1 MPMTATVQKS
11 LPSDHGLAQAS
22 LPVEGMHCT
31 GCAQSIQMGLGTVPG
46 VASAAVSY
54 AAGQAEVQFDPRQI
68 SLGSLASA
76 VADLGYAVPRAE
88 TELAIGGMTCTG
100 CVQAVQQALNGT
112 EGVLEARV
120 SLTPPLATV
129 TYLPHATNPEALA
142 TSVDRAGY
150 EASRPEP
157 AGEPAAVTEGGEQAV
172 KPDPELRARR
182 LQLAIAIACSAAIM
196 LLNMTAMLGPGL
208 LQWLP
213 VAAREWVG
221 AVLGSIVVLVVGRE
235 FHVRA
240 VQSLRRGFPGMDVLV
255 SLGSLVA
262 WGTSLTTLIL
272 GLDRTLFPLFFE
284 SAAFIITFIYLGRY
298 LEAGARRQTGEA
310 IAALMTLQ
318 PTQAVVERSGRQQ
331 TLPLAE
337 LVVGDT
343 VLVRA
348 GDTVPVDGTVLD
360 GSSSVDESMLT
371 GESLPVPKHT
381 GDEVWSGTSN
391 LDGSLRFRADAV
403 GSETAAARIA
413 TTVRQA
419 LMSQAP
425 VQSLADRI
433 ARVFVPIIVA
443 LATVCGLI
451 WGFWGAAQYYPDL
464 APASVSLI
472 FASAVLLI
480 SCPCALGLATPTAM
494 IAGTSLGAR
503 RGILV
508 KDAATLQRLSTIDT
522 VLLDKTG
529 TVTEGALQL
538 EKLVPSPQAAL
549 DPDRILS
556 LAAAVLEGSAH
567 PVARAIAAE
576 AEQRELPM
584 PPASGFHSMAGLG
597 VEGTVEGSAVLIGS
611 QELMDQ
617 HGLSTAE
624 FGTLLSEA
632 EAGPASITFVA
643 VANRVE
649 AFAVVADSLRREAA
663 DTVTA
668 LRARGLEIR
677 MLSGDHDRAAA
688 AAATALGLDPSREV
702 RSRLR
707 PEDKLSIVTE
717 FQAAGHQVAMAGDGV
732 NDAPALARAD
742 VGLAMVSG
750 HNLAL
755 QTADVGILN
764 NQISRI
770 PEALRLGQRT
780 MRVVRQN
787 LFWAFAYNVAAIPLA
802 AGLFVP
808 WLGLKLEPQFAAA
821 IMAVSSII
829 VVRNSLRIRGFSL
842 H

>member
-1 MPMTATVQKS
+1 MTTAVQTS
-11 LPSDHGLAQAS
+11 PPSDHGLAQAS

-31 GCAQSIQMGLGTVPG
+31 GCAQSIQMGLGAVPG
-46 VASAAVSY
+46 VAAAAVSY
-54 AAGQAEVQFDPRQI
+54 AAGQAEVQFDPRQV
-68 SLGSLASA
+68 SLGSLAGA
-76 VADLGYAVPRAE
+76 VADLGFAVPRAE

-100 CVQAVQQALNGT
+100 CVQAVQQALNRT
-112 EGVLEARV
+112 DGVLEANV

-129 TYLPHATNPEALA
+129 AYLPAVADPGTLA

-150 EASRPEP
+150 TATLPEIAAAP
-157 AGEPAAVTEGGEQAV
+157 ATAAEDGEQAAA
-172 KPDPELRARR
+172 PDPELRGRR
-182 LQLAIAIACSAAIM
+182 HRLTAAIACSAVIM
-196 LLNMTAMLGPGL
+196 LLNMTAMFLPGV
-208 LQWLP
+208 QWLP
-213 VAAREWVG
+213 AAAREWTG
-221 AVLGSIVVLVVGRE
+221 ALLASVVVLWVGRE

-240 VQSLRRGFPGMDVLV
+240 IQSLLRGFPGMDLLV

-262 WGTSLTTLIL
+262 WGTSLVTLSL
-272 GLDRTLFPLFFE
+272 DLDRALFPLFFE

-310 IAALMTLQ
+310 ISALMTLQ
-318 PTQAVVERSGRQQ
+318 PTKAIVERGGRHHDV
-331 TLPLAE
+331 PLAE
-337 LVVGDT
+337 LAVGDT

-360 GSSSVDESMLT
+360 GSSSVDEAVLT
-371 GESLPVPKHT
+371 GESLPVPKSA
-381 GDEVWSGTSN
+381 GDTVWSGTAN

-403 GSETAAARIA
+403 GAETAAARIA
-413 TTVRQA
+413 DTVRQA

-443 LATVCGLI
+443 LATICGLA

-529 TVTEGALQL
+529 TVTDGELQL
-538 EKLVPSPQAAL
+538 EKLAPSPRATL
-549 DPDRILS
+549 DPERILS

-576 AEQRELPM
+576 AERRELPL
-584 PPASGFHSMAGLG
+584 PQAAGFRSLTGLG
-597 VEGTVEGSAVLIGS
+597 VEGTVEGSSVLVGS
-611 QELMDQ
+611 QTLMDQ
-617 HGLSTAE
+617 RGLSTTE
-624 FGTLLSEA
+624 FGELLTAA
-632 EAGPASITFVA
+632 EAGPASISFVA
-643 VANRVE
+643 IEGRVE
-649 AFAVVADSLRREAA
+649 AFAVVSDSLRREAA
-663 DTVTA
+663 GTVAA
-668 LRARGLEIR
+668 LRASGLEIR
-677 MLSGDHDRAAA
+677 MLSGDNDRAAKA
-688 AAATALGLDPSREV
+688 AAEALGLDPDREV

-707 PEDKLSIVTE
+707 PDDKLTVVTA
-717 FQAAGHQVAMAGDGV
+717 FQEEGHQVVMVGDGV

-742 VGLAMVSG
+742 VGLAVAAG

-764 NQISRI
+764 NRLSRI

-802 AGLFVP
+802 AGVFVP

-821 IMAVSSII
+821 IMAVSSIF

-842 H
+842 R

>member
-1 MPMTATVQKS
+1 MTATVQAPP
-11 LPSDHGLAQAS
+11 PSDHHLAQAS

-31 GCAQSIQMGLGTVPG
+31 GCAQSIQLGLGALPG
-46 VASAAVSY
+46 VSSAAVSY
-54 AAGQAEVQFDPRQI
+54 AAGHAEVQFDPRQV
-68 SLGSLASA
+68 SLGTLAGT
-76 VADLGYAVPRAE
+76 VAELGFAVPRAE
-88 TELAIGGMTCTG
+88 TELTIGGMTCTG
-100 CVQAVQQALNGT
+100 CVQAVQQALNRT
-112 EGVLEARV
+112 EGVLEASV
-120 SLTPPLATV
+120 SLTPSLAAV
-129 TYLPHATNPEALA
+129 AYLPDATSPEALA
-142 TSVDRAGY
+142 ASVVRAGY
-150 EASRPEP
+150 EAVLPEAPTVP
-157 AGEPAAVTEGGEQAV
+157 ATAAETGQGTTS
-172 KPDPELRARR
+172 PDPELRGRRRR
-182 LQLAIAIACSAAIM
+182 LVAAIACSAVIM
-196 LLNMTAMLGPGL
+196 LLNMTAMFLPD

-213 VAAREWVG
+213 TAPREWTV
-221 AVLGSIVVLVVGRE
+221 AVLASVVVLAVGRE

-240 VQSLRRGFPGMDVLV
+240 VQSLLRGFPGMDVLV

-262 WGTSLTTLIL
+262 WGTSLATLIL
-272 GLDRTLFPLFFE
+272 DLDRALFPLFFE

-318 PTQAVVERSGRQQ
+318 PTRAVVERGSRSQEV
-331 TLPLAE
+331 PLAE

-348 GDTVPVDGTVLD
+348 GDTVPVDGTVIG
-360 GSSSVDESMLT
+360 GSSSVDEAVLT
-371 GESLPVPKHT
+371 GESLPVPKRA
-381 GDEVWSGTSN
+381 GDNVWSGTSN
-391 LDGSLRFRADAV
+391 LDGALRFRADAV

-413 TTVRQA
+413 ATVRQA
-419 LMSQAP
+419 LMSKAP

-451 WGFWGAAQYYPDL
+451 WGFWGAAAYYPDL

-508 KDAATLQRLSTIDT
+508 KDAGTLQRLSTIDT

-529 TVTEGALQL
+529 TVTQGRLHL
-538 EKLVPSPQAAL
+538 EELVPSPQATL
-549 DPDRILS
+549 DPERMLS
-556 LAAAVLEGSAH
+556 LAAAVLQGSAH
-567 PVARAIAAE
+567 PVARAIVAE
-576 AEQRELPM
+576 AERRELPV
-584 PPASGFHSMAGLG
+584 PPASDFRSMTGLG
-597 VEGTVEGSAVLIGS
+597 AEGTAEGSKVLVGS
-611 QELMDQ
+611 QTLMDQ
-617 HGLSTAE
+617 HGLSTAA
-624 FGTLLSEA
+624 FGDLLSEA
-632 EAGPASITFVA
+632 EGVPASITFVA
-643 VANRVE
+643 VEGRVE
-649 AFAVVADSLRREAA
+649 AFATVSDSLRREAA
-663 DTVTA
+663 DTVAA
-668 LRARGLEIR
+668 LRETGLEIR
-677 MLSGDHDRAAA
+677 MLSGDNDRAAQA
-688 AAATALGLDPSREV
+688 AGAALGLDPDREV
-702 RSRLR
+702 RGRMR
-707 PEDKLSIVTE
+707 PETKLTAVTS
-717 FQAAGHQVAMAGDGV
+717 FQEEGHRVVMVGDGV

-742 VGLAMVSG
+742 VGMAMVSG

-764 NQISRI
+764 NRISRI

-821 IMAVSSII
+821 IMAVSSIF

-842 H
+842 R